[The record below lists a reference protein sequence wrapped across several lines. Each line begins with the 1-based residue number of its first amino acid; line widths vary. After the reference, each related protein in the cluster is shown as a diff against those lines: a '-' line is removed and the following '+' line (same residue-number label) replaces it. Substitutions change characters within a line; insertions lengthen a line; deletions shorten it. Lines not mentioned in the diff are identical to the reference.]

1 MENAVYEKPAEMAG
15 FSTIALQILESMKQ
29 MQQAMLQLAQQ
40 HSVTNN
46 FQGATIHQLY
56 INGDGVSMANDS
68 GGTTESSSDV
78 PLPEKMCHAAEKTQ
92 SMGLWWSMR
101 SWAVVY
107 RIYQI
112 KGYKK
117 GYSQFVD
124 EVKGWPVKKPFDYE
138 CNFDAIQKPISQG
151 MLDGTPDDWEKRG
164 GLKQAIKLGRAM
176 LEILE
181 DKSQKTIE

>member
-1 MENAVYEKPAEMAG
+1 MGNAIYEKPAEMAG

-56 INGDGVSMANDS
+56 INGEGVSMANDS
-68 GGTTESSSDV
+68 AGTTESASDI
-78 PLPEKMCHAAEKTQ
+78 PSAKEMCHAAEKTQ

-107 RIYQI
+107 RIYQL

-164 GLKQAIKLGRAM
+164 GLKQAVKLGRAM

-181 DKSQKTIE
+181 DKSQKTI